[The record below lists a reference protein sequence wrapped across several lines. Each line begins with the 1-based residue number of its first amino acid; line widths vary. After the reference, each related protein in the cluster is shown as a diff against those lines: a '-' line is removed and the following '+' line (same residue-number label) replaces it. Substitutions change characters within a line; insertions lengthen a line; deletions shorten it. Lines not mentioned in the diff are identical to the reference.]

1 MAGAGQARLTA
12 GGRNLM
18 GTAAKSRV
26 QARLFGPAVFESK
39 KLQVVFMGAKEE
51 QHPAHAPLPR
61 MYTFTHSDVT
71 AGLTLAIAHEFNKSQ
86 FMGWYS
92 RLQRDEVLAVW
103 RQHCSLADFRSPYLR
118 DPWQEVHPEHA
129 CNGSDC
135 HMSLHV
141 HCHISG
147 GHFLLNAIAALRFW
161 IFRKELPVVLEAF
174 RHGDRALFDKH
185 PDLEDA
191 LVWVHFHSNIPE
203 YNRHECWG
211 HLHSAA
217 QTGAE
222 KTQSQLS
229 YGAQRVVE
237 AISTAAEREHQWP
250 VEERRVA
257 MAGFEIPPPPYEGES
272 N

>member
-1 MAGAGQARLTA
+1 MESSGNLIRCLWRRREPRGRIKKRKRKQHRKAAAGTISTQRDGEMAGAGQARLTA
-12 GGRNLM
+12 GGRNSM
-18 GTAAKSRV
+18 GTAVKSRV

-39 KLQVVFMGAKEE
+39 KLQVVFMGAEEE

-191 LVWVHFHSNIPE
+191 LVWV
-203 YNRHECWG
+203 
-211 HLHSAA
+211 
-217 QTGAE
+217 QTF
-222 KTQSQLS
+222 
-229 YGAQRVVE
+229 R
-237 AISTAAEREHQWP
+237 STTG
-250 VEERRVA
+250 
-257 MAGFEIPPPPYEGES
+257 MNAGDICIQQP
-272 N
+272 